1 MCPKLALLASLVFM
15 IPALLPA
22 VSGLELS
29 YYGINA
35 EIESSMVVNFEV
47 TMIPD
52 GPLNSMIYNL
62 DFGISNLTVE
72 SSSGASR
79 CSFENVGL
87 GSRIECDFYGM
98 EEGKGSTIKMMFTT
112 KDAVKRQGD
121 QYEFRASFPVTMPV
135 AKMFS
140 TLRLPPQST
149 LAGDI
154 ANESFFPPTGRV
166 ITDGKHMMVSWQ
178 REGLS
183 QNDNLSFSVLFDV
196 IGAGGTMWDLLIL
209 SMVLIVVIAMAGIAV
224 YVRRGSPAQKGEVKV
239 LPLLNKDEKRIV
251 DIVAKKG
258 GSARQRDVVKE
269 ADFSKAKVSR
279 LIKSLKERG
288 VVDTEA
294 ISGRENKV
302 ILKIKGVE
310 PG

>member
-1 MCPKLALLASLVFM
+1 MSPKLTLLISLVFM
-15 IPALLPA
+15 LPALLPA

-35 EIESSMVVNFEV
+35 KIESSMVVDFEV
-47 TMIPD
+47 IMIPD
-52 GPLNSMIYNL
+52 GPLDSMNYNL
-62 DFGISNLTVE
+62 DFMISNLTVE
-72 SSSGASR
+72 STSGASK
-79 CSFENVGL
+79 CSVENIGA
-87 GSRIECDFYGM
+87 GSRVDCDFYGM
-98 EEGKGSTIKMMFTT
+98 EEGKSSTIKMRFTT
-112 KDAVKRQGD
+112 KEAVKRQGD
-121 QYEFRASFPVTMPV
+121 QYEFRASFPVTMSV
-135 AKMFS
+135 AKMSS
-140 TLRLPPQST
+140 TIRLPPQST
-149 LAGDI
+149 LANDV
-154 ANESFFPPTGRV
+154 ANESFFPPTGRIV
-166 ITDGKHMMVSWQ
+166 TDGKHIIVSWQ
-178 REGLS
+178 RDGLS
-183 QNDNLSFSVLFDV
+183 QNDNLSFSVLFDATGTG
-196 IGAGGTMWDLLIL
+196 GAMWDLLII
-209 SMVLIVVIAMAGIAV
+209 SMVLIVVVAMAGVAV

-310 PG
+310 LG